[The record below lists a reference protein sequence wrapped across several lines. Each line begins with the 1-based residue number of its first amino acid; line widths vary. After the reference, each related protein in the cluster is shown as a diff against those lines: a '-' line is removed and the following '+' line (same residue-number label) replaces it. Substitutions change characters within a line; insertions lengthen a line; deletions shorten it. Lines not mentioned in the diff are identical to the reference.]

1 MSPAFHLFFFFLTKT
16 FIVAGW
22 RENKKTEKSEKTAFP
37 WVFFL
42 SCCFS
47 VLVSLLAAS
56 SFFPELFP
64 SLKVR
69 LQKQAKKNW
78 IRCERTEGKHT
89 ALFKRFYSNFTMTTG
104 RWWYTLQIYAEKLLL
119 IVHLNLSKKKNS
131 GTRLS
136 AYIYIILEF

>member
-1 MSPAFHLFFFFLTKT
+1 MSPAFHLFFFFDKN
-16 FIVAGW
+16 IHRCW
-22 RENKKTEKSEKTAFP
+22 MKREQKNWEEWENSIP
-37 WVFFL
+37 LGFL
-42 SCCFS
+42 SLLLFLSSCF
-47 VLVSLLAAS
+47 AS

-64 SLKVR
+64 SSKVR

-104 RWWYTLQIYAEKLLL
+104 RWYTLQIYAEKLLL